1 MQKWLKAAEAI
12 ERERIAK
19 RESYMQISKDLKDIN
34 RKMDQLNNKLRENKH
49 ISKTTITALGE
60 KLRDNDD
67 GISTLKDSL
76 IESGEQNK
84 AWKKQIS
91 KKDLEISSI

>member
-1 MQKWLKAAEAI
+1 
-12 ERERIAK
+12 
-19 RESYMQISKDLKDIN
+19 MQISKDLKDIN